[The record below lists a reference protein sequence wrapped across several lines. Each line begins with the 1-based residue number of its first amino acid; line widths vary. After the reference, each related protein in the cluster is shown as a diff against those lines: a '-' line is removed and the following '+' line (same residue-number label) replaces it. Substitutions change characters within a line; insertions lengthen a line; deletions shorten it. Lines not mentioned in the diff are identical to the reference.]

1 MVTTDGGNQVAIT
14 CISVG
19 VVLMQFTAIIACSFH
34 AIKKLNTGAN
44 QAAKNEVVR
53 KHHSERGMLAAPSDQ
68 LIHYM

>member
-34 AIKKLNTGAN
+34 AVKKLNTGAN
-44 QAAKNEVVR
+44 QAAKKKRCCEETSFGKGYV
-53 KHHSERGMLAAPSDQ
+53 GGTF
-68 LIHYM
+68 